1 MAVYKVIQD
10 IEAEDKLLG
19 PLTLKAFIYAII
31 TGFLMFVNFRLLIS
45 PELGAVRWVVILVLF
60 FPMLLFGVLA
70 APFGKEQPTEIW
82 LLSHVR
88 FLLKPHMRVWNQSGQ
103 RELVT
108 ITAPKPPDTALT
120 KSFSQTEVKSRLK
133 TLATALDTRGWAFKN
148 INVNLTDN
156 PDLIAEQTTTDR
168 LISSAVLP
176 KEVPAVDVRAEDDI
190 LDPAAN
196 NAAHKVSQ
204 LMQTKDTLKKQDISA
219 KLQSALAGAPPAG
232 APAAAAPGGA
242 PPKAVTW
249 QPPTMPAVGSAAAS
263 PTTVKSKPATP
274 VMTDPAHAVKL
285 KELAQSDELKVS
297 SISKLA
303 NHKPEPPPDE
313 VVIQLH

>member
-31 TGFLMFVNFRLLIS
+31 TGFLMFVNFRLLLS
-45 PELGAVRWVVILVLF
+45 PQLGAVRWVVILVLL

-70 APFGKEQPTEIW
+70 APLGREQPTEVW

-88 FLLKPHMRVWNQSGQ
+88 FLLKPHLRVWNQSGQ

-108 ITAPKPPDTALT
+108 ITAPKAPEKALT

-148 INVNLTDN
+148 INANLTDN
-156 PDLIAEQTTTDR
+156 PALMAQETETDR
-168 LISSAVLP
+168 LVGSAVLP
-176 KEVPAVDVRAEDDI
+176 QEVPTIDIRAEDDI
-190 LDPAAN
+190 LDADSNVTAQ
-196 NAAHKVSQ
+196 KFSQ
-204 LMQTKDTLKKQDISA
+204 LMQTKDTQKKQAISA
-219 KLQSALAGAPPAG
+219 RMQSALSTSAPTGTTVTAAWQPPSL
-232 APAAAAPGGA
+232 PAAAA
-242 PPKAVTW
+242 
-249 QPPTMPAVGSAAAS
+249 QPPATTASQTAAA
-263 PTTVKSKPATP
+263 TTKTKASTSGV
-274 VMTDPAHAVKL
+274 TDPAHAVKL
-285 KELAQSDELKVS
+285 KELAQSGELKVS

-313 VVIQLH
+313 VVIKLH